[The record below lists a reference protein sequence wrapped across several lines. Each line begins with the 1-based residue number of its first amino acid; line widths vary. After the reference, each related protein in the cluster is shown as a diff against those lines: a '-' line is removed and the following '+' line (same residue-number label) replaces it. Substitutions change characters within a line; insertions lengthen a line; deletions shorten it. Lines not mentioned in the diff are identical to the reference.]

1 MTALTTANAQATF
14 CATLVDEWI
23 RDGVQFAYIAPGSRS
38 TPLALALSARPEISV
53 EVFIDERCAAFAAL
67 GVGKA
72 TGFPAVALCTSGT
85 ASSHFSAA
93 VAEASLSGVPLI
105 VCTAD
110 RPPELRDVGAPQ
122 TINQTHLYG
131 SSVRWFHDPGVASYD
146 AAHTWRALA
155 NHVVA
160 RTMGPIAGPVHLN
173 LPFREPLLGEV
184 ADMPPKRQHDA
195 TWSGFHAGRSQLSDW
210 EIDDL
215 AHRLAGRRGVI
226 IAGDVGA
233 GFELAT
239 YTSAVS
245 VLSSVLHWPILA
257 CPLSGVRG
265 GSANIVSHFDGI
277 VRSQSAHGVLA
288 PEVVLQLGKPPASK
302 VLGQWIVATQAE
314 VIAVHGPGTYQDAQ
328 HSVFMHIEADVANTI
343 DRLCSVVAGVDD
355 KREHD
360 TVLKW
365 DSAWRSA
372 QQAASQSIQ
381 KELAVID
388 EICEPAIARL
398 FAETFSVGM
407 VSSSMPI
414 RDVEW
419 FSGGRENGILFSNR
433 GANGIDGVISTSVG
447 IAQSLRTS
455 VGLYLGDVAFLHDGS
470 ALVGLKNRNIDM
482 RIVVAD
488 NDGGGIF
495 SFLPQASQVNK
506 DVFEN
511 LFGTPHG
518 ADIAMLAR
526 SHGITVIE
534 PQSLDELSAAMEG
547 SGTAVILLKT
557 NRESNV
563 RIHERLQSAIVK
575 AVDAITNA

>member
-1 MTALTTANAQATF
+1 
-14 CATLVDEWI
+14 
-23 RDGVQFAYIAPGSRS
+23 
-38 TPLALALSARPEISV
+38 
-53 EVFIDERCAAFAAL
+53 
-67 GVGKA
+67 
-72 TGFPAVALCTSGT
+72 
-85 ASSHFSAA
+85 
-93 VAEASLSGVPLI
+93 
-105 VCTAD
+105 
-110 RPPELRDVGAPQ
+110 
-122 TINQTHLYG
+122 
-131 SSVRWFHDPGVASYD
+131 
-146 AAHTWRALA
+146 
-155 NHVVA
+155 
-160 RTMGPIAGPVHLN
+160 MGPIAGPVHLN

-277 VRSQSAHGVLA
+277 VRSQSAHGALL

-328 HSVFMHIEADVANTI
+328 HAVFMHIEADVANTI

-355 KREHD
+355 KQEHD
-360 TVLKW
+360 GILKW
-365 DSAWRSA
+365 DTAWRSA

-381 KELAVID
+381 KELAVIE

-398 FAETFSVGM
+398 FAETFSVGI

-419 FSGGRENGILFSNR
+419 FSGGKENGILFSNR

-447 IAQSLRTS
+447 IAQSLRTP
-455 VGLYLGDVAFLHDGS
+455 VGVYLGDVAFLHDGS

-526 SHGITVIE
+526 SHGISVIE
-534 PQSLDELSAAMEG
+534 PQSLDELSAAMQG
-547 SGTAVILLKT
+547 SGTAIILLKT

-563 RIHERLQSAIVK
+563 RIHECLHLAIVQ
-575 AVDAITNA
+575 AVDALMNA

>member
-1 MTALTTANAQATF
+1 
-14 CATLVDEWI
+14 
-23 RDGVQFAYIAPGSRS
+23 
-38 TPLALALSARPEISV
+38 
-53 EVFIDERCAAFAAL
+53 
-67 GVGKA
+67 
-72 TGFPAVALCTSGT
+72 
-85 ASSHFSAA
+85 
-93 VAEASLSGVPLI
+93 
-105 VCTAD
+105 
-110 RPPELRDVGAPQ
+110 
-122 TINQTHLYG
+122 
-131 SSVRWFHDPGVASYD
+131 
-146 AAHTWRALA
+146 
-155 NHVVA
+155 
-160 RTMGPIAGPVHLN
+160 MGPIAGPVHLN

-226 IAGDVGA
+226 VAGDVGA

-277 VRSQSAHGVLA
+277 VRSQSAHDVLA
-288 PEVVLQLGKPPASK
+288 PEVVLQLGRPPASK
-302 VLGQWIVATQAE
+302 VLGQWTVATQAE

-360 TVLKW
+360 VILKW

-381 KELAVID
+381 KELAAID
-388 EICEPAIARL
+388 DICEPAIARL

-419 FSGGRENGILFSNR
+419 FSGGKENGILFSNR

-455 VGLYLGDVAFLHDGS
+455 VGVYLGDVAFLHDGS

-506 DVFEN
+506 DEFEN

-526 SHGITVIE
+526 SHGITVLE
-534 PQSLDELSAAMEG
+534 PQSLDELSAAMKG

-563 RIHERLQSAIVK
+563 RLHERLQSAIVK
-575 AVDAITNA
+575 AVDALTNA

>member
-1 MTALTTANAQATF
+1 MTGLTTANAQATF

-23 RDGVQFAYIAPGSRS
+23 RDGVQHAYIAPGSRS
-38 TPLALALSARPEISV
+38 TPLALALTARSEMSV

-67 GVGKA
+67 GAGKA

-85 ASSHFSAA
+85 AATHFSAA
-93 VAEASLSGVPLI
+93 VTEASLSGVPLI

-110 RPPELRDVGAPQ
+110 RPPELRDVGAAQ
-122 TINQTHLYG
+122 TIDQTHLYG
-131 SSVRWFHDPGVASYD
+131 TSVRWFHDPGVASYD

-160 RTMGPIAGPVHLN
+160 RTMGPVSGPVHLN

-184 ADMPPKRQHDA
+184 VDMPPKRQHDA
-195 TWSGFHAGRSQLSDW
+195 SWSGFHAGRSQLTDW

-257 CPLSGVRG
+257 CPQSGLRG

-277 VRSQSAHGVLA
+277 VRSQSALGLLA

-302 VLGQWIVATQAE
+302 VLGQWIVASEAE

-328 HSVFMHIEADVANTI
+328 HITFMHIEADVANTI
-343 DRLCSVVAGVDD
+343 DRLCSVAAAVVDT
-355 KREHD
+355 REQEAIW
-360 TVLKW
+360 KW
-365 DSAWRSA
+365 DSAWRNA
-372 QQAASQSIQ
+372 QRAASQTIE
-381 KELAVID
+381 KELSALK
-388 EICEPAIARL
+388 EISEPAIARL

-419 FSGGRENGILFSNR
+419 FSEGKENGVLFSNR
-433 GANGIDGVISTSVG
+433 GANGIDGIISTSIG
-447 IAQSLRTS
+447 IAQSLRTPIG
-455 VGLYLGDVAFLHDGS
+455 VYLGDLAFLHDGT
-470 ALVGLKNRNIDM
+470 ALIGLKTRNLNL
-482 RIVVAD
+482 RIVVVD
-488 NDGGGIF
+488 NSGGGIF

-511 LFGTPHG
+511 LYGTPHG

-526 SHGITVIE
+526 AHGIEVLE
-534 PQSLDELSAAMEG
+534 PKSLSELSAAMQG
-547 SGTAVILLKT
+547 SGTVVILLKT

-563 RIHERLQSAIVK
+563 SIHEQLHTAI
-575 AVDAITNA
+575 ASSVDAITNS

>member
-1 MTALTTANAQATF
+1 MTVPTTANAQATF

-23 RDGVQFAYIAPGSRS
+23 RDGVQHAYIAPGSRS
-38 TPLALALSARPEISV
+38 TPLALALSARAEISV

-72 TGFPAVALCTSGT
+72 TGLPAIALCTSGT
-85 ASSHFSAA
+85 AATHFSAA
-93 VAEASLSGVPLI
+93 VTEASLYGVPLL

-110 RPPELRDVGAPQ
+110 RPPELRDVGAAQ
-122 TINQTHLYG
+122 TIDQTHLYG

-160 RTMGPIAGPVHLN
+160 RTMSPVAGPVHLN

-184 ADMPPKRQHDA
+184 VDLPPKRQHDA
-195 TWSGFHAGRSQLSDW
+195 SWSGFHAGRSLLSDW

-245 VLSSVLHWPILA
+245 VLSSVLHWPIFA

-265 GSANIVSHFDGI
+265 GAANIVTHFDGI
-277 VRSQSAHGVLA
+277 VRSRNAHGVLM

-302 VLGQWIVATQAE
+302 VLGQWVASTDAE
-314 VIAVHGPGTYQDAQ
+314 VIAVHEPGTYQDAQ
-328 HSVFMHIEADVANTI
+328 HLTYMHIEADVANTV
-343 DRLCSVVAGVDD
+343 DRLCSAVASVGDT
-355 KREHD
+355 REQD
-360 TVLKW
+360 ILLRW
-365 DSAWRSA
+365 NLMWRNA
-372 QQAASQSIQ
+372 QVAATQSI
-381 KELAVID
+381 EMVLSVVGEVSD
-388 EICEPAIARL
+388 PAIARM
-398 FAETFSVGM
+398 FGESFSVGV

-419 FSGGRENGILFSNR
+419 FSAGKENGVLFCNR
-433 GANGIDGVISTSVG
+433 GANGIDGVISTAIG

-455 VGLYLGDVAFLHDGS
+455 IGVYLGDLAFLHDGT
-470 ALVGLKNRNIDM
+470 ALIGLKNRGLNI
-482 RIVVAD
+482 RIVVVD
-488 NDGGGIF
+488 NSGGGIF
-495 SFLPQASQVNK
+495 SFLPQASQVDE

-511 LFGTPHG
+511 LFGTPHS

-526 SHGITVIE
+526 SHGIEVLE
-534 PQSLDELSAAMEG
+534 PKSLSELGTAMQG
-547 SGTAVILLKT
+547 VGTAVILMKT
-557 NRESNV
+557 NRQRNV
-563 RIHERLQSAIVK
+563 TIHEQLHSAI
-575 AVDAITNA
+575 ASSVDAITNA

>member
-1 MTALTTANAQATF
+1 
-14 CATLVDEWI
+14 
-23 RDGVQFAYIAPGSRS
+23 
-38 TPLALALSARPEISV
+38 
-53 EVFIDERCAAFAAL
+53 
-67 GVGKA
+67 
-72 TGFPAVALCTSGT
+72 
-85 ASSHFSAA
+85 
-93 VAEASLSGVPLI
+93 
-105 VCTAD
+105 
-110 RPPELRDVGAPQ
+110 
-122 TINQTHLYG
+122 
-131 SSVRWFHDPGVASYD
+131 
-146 AAHTWRALA
+146 
-155 NHVVA
+155 
-160 RTMGPIAGPVHLN
+160 
-173 LPFREPLLGEV
+173 
-184 ADMPPKRQHDA
+184 
-195 TWSGFHAGRSQLSDW
+195 
-210 EIDDL
+210 
-215 AHRLAGRRGVI
+215 
-226 IAGDVGA
+226 
-233 GFELAT
+233 
-239 YTSAVS
+239 
-245 VLSSVLHWPILA
+245 
-257 CPLSGVRG
+257 
-265 GSANIVSHFDGI
+265 
-277 VRSQSAHGVLA
+277 
-288 PEVVLQLGKPPASK
+288 
-302 VLGQWIVATQAE
+302 
-314 VIAVHGPGTYQDAQ
+314 
-328 HSVFMHIEADVANTI
+328 MHIEADVANTI
-343 DRLCSVVAGVDD
+343 DRLCSGVAGVDD

-447 IAQSLRTS
+447 IAQSLRTP
-455 VGLYLGDVAFLHDGS
+455 VGVYLGDVAFLHDGS

>member
-23 RDGVQFAYIAPGSRS
+23 RDGVQYAYVAPGSRS
-38 TPLALALSARPEISV
+38 TPLALALSARSEMSV

-72 TGFPAVALCTSGT
+72 TGLPAIALCTSGT
-85 ASSHFSAA
+85 AATHFSAA
-93 VAEASLSGVPLI
+93 VTEASLSGAPLI

-110 RPPELRDVGAPQ
+110 RPPELRDVGAAQ
-122 TINQTHLYG
+122 TIDQTHLYG
-131 SSVRWFHDPGVASYD
+131 SAVRWFHDPGVASFD

-184 ADMPPKRQHDA
+184 VDMPPKRQHDA

-277 VRSQSAHGVLA
+277 VRSQSAHDVLA

-302 VLGQWIVATQAE
+302 VLGQWVASTHGE

-328 HSVFMHIEADVANTI
+328 HAAFMHIEADVANTI
-343 DRLCSVVAGVDD
+343 DRLCSVVASVGDT
-355 KREHD
+355 REQD
-360 TVLKW
+360 IPLRW
-365 DSAWRSA
+365 NSLWRNA
-372 QQAASQSIQ
+372 QAAAAQSIEQ
-381 KELAVID
+381 VLSAEGEVSD
-388 EICEPAIARL
+388 PAIARM
-398 FAETFSVGM
+398 FGEIFSVGV

-419 FSGGRENGILFSNR
+419 FSKGKENGVLFSNR
-433 GANGIDGVISTSVG
+433 GANGIDGVISTSIG
-447 IAQSLRTS
+447 IAQSLRTP
-455 VGLYLGDVAFLHDGS
+455 VGVYLGDVAFLHDGS
-470 ALVGLKNRNIDM
+470 SLVGLKNRNVNM

-495 SFLPQASQVNK
+495 SFLPQASQVEK
-506 DVFEN
+506 GVFEN

-526 SHGITVIE
+526 AHGIEVLE
-534 PQSLDELSAAMEG
+534 PKSLSELSTAMQG

-557 NRESNV
+557 HRERNV
-563 RIHERLQSAIVK
+563 IIHEKLHAAI
-575 AVDAITNA
+575 ASSVDAMTNA

>member
-23 RDGVQFAYIAPGSRS
+23 RDGVQYAYVAPGSRS
-38 TPLALALSARPEISV
+38 TPLALALSARSEMSV

-72 TGFPAVALCTSGT
+72 TGLPAIALCTSGT
-85 ASSHFSAA
+85 AATHFSAA
-93 VAEASLSGVPLI
+93 VTEASLSGVPLI

-110 RPPELRDVGAPQ
+110 RPPELRDVGAAQ
-122 TINQTHLYG
+122 TIDQTHLYG
-131 SSVRWFHDPGVASYD
+131 SAVRWFHDPGVASYD

-184 ADMPPKRQHDA
+184 VDMPPKRQHDA

-302 VLGQWIVATQAE
+302 VLGQWVASTRGE

-328 HSVFMHIEADVANTI
+328 HAAFMHIEADVANTI
-343 DRLCSVVAGVDD
+343 DRLCSVVASVGDT
-355 KREHD
+355 REQD
-360 TVLKW
+360 ISLRW
-365 DSAWRSA
+365 NSLWRNA
-372 QQAASQSIQ
+372 QAAAAQSIEQ
-381 KELAVID
+381 VLSAEGEVSD
-388 EICEPAIARL
+388 PAIARM
-398 FAETFSVGM
+398 FGEIFSVGV

-419 FSGGRENGILFSNR
+419 FSKGKENGVLFSNR
-433 GANGIDGVISTSVG
+433 GANGIDGVISTSIG
-447 IAQSLRTS
+447 IAQSLRTP
-455 VGLYLGDVAFLHDGS
+455 VGVYLGDVAFLHDGS
-470 ALVGLKNRNIDM
+470 SLVGLKNRNVNM

-495 SFLPQASQVNK
+495 SFLPQASQVEK
-506 DVFEN
+506 GVFEN

-526 SHGITVIE
+526 AHGIEVLE
-534 PQSLDELSAAMEG
+534 PKSLSELSTAMQG

-557 NRESNV
+557 HRERNV
-563 RIHERLQSAIVK
+563 IIHEKLHAAI
-575 AVDAITNA
+575 ASSVDAMTNA

>member
-1 MTALTTANAQATF
+1 MTVPTTANAQATF

-23 RDGVQFAYIAPGSRS
+23 RDGVQHAYIAPGSRS

-72 TGFPAVALCTSGT
+72 TGLPAVALCTSGT
-85 ASSHFSAA
+85 AATHFSAA
-93 VAEASLSGVPLI
+93 VTEASLSGVPLI

-110 RPPELRDVGAPQ
+110 RPPELRDVGAAQ
-122 TINQTHLYG
+122 TIDQTHLYG
-131 SSVRWFHDPGVASYD
+131 TSVRWFHDPGIASYD

-160 RTMGPIAGPVHLN
+160 RTMGPVSGPVHLN

-184 ADMPPKRQHDA
+184 VDMPAKRQHDA
-195 TWSGFHAGRSQLSDW
+195 SWSDFHAGRSQLSDW

-233 GFELAT
+233 GFDLAT

-277 VRSQSAHGVLA
+277 VRSQSALGVFA

-302 VLGQWIVATQAE
+302 VLGQWIVASEAE

-328 HSVFMHIEADVANTI
+328 HMTFMHIEADVANTI
-343 DRLCSVVAGVDD
+343 DRLCSVAAAVVDT
-355 KREHD
+355 REQE
-360 TVLKW
+360 TIWKW
-365 DSAWRSA
+365 DSAWRNA
-372 QQAASQSIQ
+372 QRAASRTIE
-381 KELAVID
+381 KELSELK
-388 EICEPAIARL
+388 EISEPAIARV

-419 FSGGRENGILFSNR
+419 FSEGKKNGVLFSNR
-433 GANGIDGVISTSVG
+433 GANGIDGVISTSIG
-447 IAQSLRTS
+447 IAQSLRTPIG
-455 VGLYLGDVAFLHDGS
+455 VYLGDIAFLHDGT
-470 ALVGLKNRNIDM
+470 ALVGLNNRHLNM

-495 SFLPQASQVNK
+495 SFLPQAAHIEK
-506 DVFEN
+506 EIFEN

-518 ADIAMLAR
+518 VDIAQLAAA
-526 SHGITVIE
+526 HGITVIE
-534 PQSLDELSAAMEG
+534 PESLDELRSAMQG
-547 SGTAVILLKT
+547 SGTAIILLKT
-557 NRESNV
+557 HRETNV
-563 RIHERLQSAIVK
+563 RVHEHLHSAIAQ
-575 AVDAITNA
+575 AVDAVTNS

>member
-23 RDGVQFAYIAPGSRS
+23 RDGVQYAYVAPGSRS
-38 TPLALALSARPEISV
+38 TPLALALSARSEMSV

-72 TGFPAVALCTSGT
+72 TGLPAIALCTSGT
-85 ASSHFSAA
+85 AATHFSAA
-93 VAEASLSGVPLI
+93 VTEASLSGVPLV

-110 RPPELRDVGAPQ
+110 RPPELRDVGAAQ
-122 TINQTHLYG
+122 TIDQTHLYG
-131 SSVRWFHDPGVASYD
+131 SAVRWFHDPGVASYD

-184 ADMPPKRQHDA
+184 VDMPPKRQHDA

-215 AHRLAGRRGVI
+215 AHRLSGRRGVI

-265 GSANIVSHFDGI
+265 GSANIVTHFDGI
-277 VRSQSAHGVLA
+277 VRSQSAHDVLA

-302 VLGQWIVATQAE
+302 VLGQWVAASHAE

-328 HSVFMHIEADVANTI
+328 HAAFMHIEADVANTI
-343 DRLCSVVAGVDD
+343 DRLCSVVASVGDA
-355 KREHD
+355 REQD
-360 TVLKW
+360 TPLRW
-365 DSAWRSA
+365 NSLWRNA
-372 QQAASQSIQ
+372 QVAAAQSIEQ
-381 KELAVID
+381 VLSAEGEVSD
-388 EICEPAIARL
+388 PAIARM
-398 FAETFSVGM
+398 FGETFSVGV

-414 RDVEW
+414 RDIEW
-419 FSGGRENGILFSNR
+419 FSKGKENGVLFSNR
-433 GANGIDGVISTSVG
+433 GANGIDGVISTSIG
-447 IAQSLRTS
+447 IAQSLRTP
-455 VGLYLGDVAFLHDGS
+455 VGVYLGDVAFLHDGS
-470 ALVGLKNRNIDM
+470 ALVGLKNRNVNM

-495 SFLPQASQVNK
+495 SFLPQASQVEK
-506 DVFEN
+506 EVFEN

-518 ADIAMLAR
+518 SDIAMLAR
-526 SHGITVIE
+526 AHGIEVLE
-534 PQSLDELSAAMEG
+534 PKSLSELSTAMQG

-557 NRESNV
+557 HRERNV
-563 RIHERLQSAIVK
+563 SIHEKLHAAI
-575 AVDAITNA
+575 ASSVDAMTNA

>member
-1 MTALTTANAQATF
+1 MTVPTTANAQATF

-23 RDGVQFAYIAPGSRS
+23 RDGVQHAYIAPGSRS
-38 TPLALALSARPEISV
+38 TPMALALSARDEISV

-72 TGFPAVALCTSGT
+72 TGLPAVALCTSGT
-85 ASSHFSAA
+85 AATHFSAA
-93 VAEASLSGVPLI
+93 VTEASLSGVPLI

-110 RPPELRDVGAPQ
+110 RPPELRDVGAAQ
-122 TINQTHLYG
+122 TIDQTHLYG
-131 SSVRWFHDPGVASYD
+131 SAVRWFHDPGVASYD

-160 RTMGPIAGPVHLN
+160 RTMSPVAGPVHLN

-184 ADMPPKRQHDA
+184 VDMPPKRQHDA
-195 TWSGFHAGRSQLSDW
+195 SWSGFHAGRSQLSDW

-233 GFELAT
+233 GFDLAT

-265 GSANIVSHFDGI
+265 GSANIVTHFDGI
-277 VRSQSAHGVLA
+277 VRSQSALGALV

-302 VLGQWIVATQAE
+302 VLGQWVASTRAE

-328 HSVFMHIEADVANTI
+328 HLTYMHIEANVANTV
-343 DRLCSVVAGVDD
+343 DRLCSVVASVS
-355 KREHD
+355 D
-360 TVLKW
+360 TRDQDISLRW
-365 DSAWRSA
+365 NSMWSNA
-372 QQAASQSIQ
+372 QAAATQGIEKVLSEVGEVS
-381 KELAVID
+381 D
-388 EICEPAIARL
+388 PAIARM
-398 FAETFSVGM
+398 FGETFSVGV

-419 FSGGRENGILFSNR
+419 FSEGKENGVLFSNR
-433 GANGIDGVISTSVG
+433 GANGIDGVISTAIG

-455 VGLYLGDVAFLHDGS
+455 VGVYLGDLAFLHDGT
-470 ALVGLKNRNIDM
+470 ALIGLKNRNLNL
-482 RIVVAD
+482 RIVVVD
-488 NDGGGIF
+488 NSGGGIF
-495 SFLPQASQVNK
+495 SFLPQATQVNK

-511 LFGTPHG
+511 LYGTPHG
-518 ADIAMLAR
+518 ADIALLAR
-526 SHGITVIE
+526 AHGIEVLE
-534 PQSLDELSAAMEG
+534 PKSLGELSAAMQG

-557 NRESNV
+557 NRVSNV
-563 RIHERLQSAIVK
+563 SIHEQLHTAI
-575 AVDAITNA
+575 ASSVDAITNS

>member
-23 RDGVQFAYIAPGSRS
+23 RGGVQYAYVAPGSRS
-38 TPLALALSARPEISV
+38 TPLALALSARSEMSV

-72 TGFPAVALCTSGT
+72 TGLPAIALCTSGT
-85 ASSHFSAA
+85 AATHFSAA
-93 VAEASLSGVPLI
+93 VTEASLSGVPLI

-110 RPPELRDVGAPQ
+110 RPPELRDVGAAQ
-122 TINQTHLYG
+122 TIDQTHLYG
-131 SSVRWFHDPGVASYD
+131 SAVRWFHDPGVASYD

-160 RTMGPIAGPVHLN
+160 RTMAPIAGPVHLN

-184 ADMPPKRQHDA
+184 VDMPPKRQHDA

-233 GFELAT
+233 GFALAT

-302 VLGQWIVATQAE
+302 VLGQWVASTHGE

-328 HSVFMHIEADVANTI
+328 HAAFMHIEADVANTI
-343 DRLCSVVAGVDD
+343 DRLCSVVASVGDT
-355 KREHD
+355 REQD
-360 TVLKW
+360 IPLRW
-365 DSAWRSA
+365 NSLWRNA
-372 QQAASQSIQ
+372 QAAAAQSIEQ
-381 KELAVID
+381 VLSAEGEVSD
-388 EICEPAIARL
+388 PAIARM
-398 FAETFSVGM
+398 FGEIFSVGV

-419 FSGGRENGILFSNR
+419 FSKGKENGVLFSNR
-433 GANGIDGVISTSVG
+433 GANGIDGVISTSIG
-447 IAQSLRTS
+447 IAQSLRTPIG
-455 VGLYLGDVAFLHDGS
+455 VYLGDVAFLHDGS
-470 ALVGLKNRNIDM
+470 AMVGLKNRNIDM

-511 LFGTPHG
+511 LFGTPHCS
-518 ADIAMLAR
+518 DIAMLAR

-563 RIHERLQSAIVK
+563 RIHELLHSAIAQ
-575 AVDAITNA
+575 AVDAVTNA